1 MRSLWEHHWDSW
13 MRCCWCCLLIRCSPR
28 WVPHRC
34 SGGAV
39 PWRGPWGLRLQRPS
53 DRWVH
58 INDHR
63 LHYGGHLCP
72 IYAASVPHGLSVAF
86 YTLPSSAGRWRFL
99 WWHIPPKV
107 SHIYTQKDFSAYKTF
122 RVSKI
127 DDIDETTVIITI
139 YVIIVKMHTHTLTL
153 THTHTHTHTLTHT
166 LTLTHTHSLLSVDK
180 CPGTVQVK
188 LCKLC
193 ERVCLCL
200 KLQGVCSLY

>member
-1 MRSLWEHHWDSW
+1 MQLKRQTASRMFYYSLWEHHWDSW

-39 PWRGPWGLRLQRPS
+39 SWRGPWGLRLQCPS

-58 INDHR
+58 VNDHR

-107 SHIYTQKDFSAYKTF
+107 RHIYTQKDFSAYKPSGSQ
-122 RVSKI
+122 RLMI
-127 DDIDETTVIITI
+127 L
-139 YVIIVKMHTHTLTL
+139 M
-153 THTHTHTHTLTHT
+153 
-166 LTLTHTHSLLSVDK
+166 
-180 CPGTVQVK
+180 
-188 LCKLC
+188 
-193 ERVCLCL
+193 R
-200 KLQGVCSLY
+200 LQWL